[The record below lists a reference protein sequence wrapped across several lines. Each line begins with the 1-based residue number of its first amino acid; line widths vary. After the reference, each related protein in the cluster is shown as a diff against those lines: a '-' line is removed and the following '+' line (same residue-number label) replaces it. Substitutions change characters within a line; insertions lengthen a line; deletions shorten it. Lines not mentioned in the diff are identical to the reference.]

1 WGQGERS
8 KIEIFFQEDDDT
20 GCDYEIACNYGEDS
34 ECLYSFSAAVYFPDW
49 GYIESVDETWMVTDI
64 GWGEEDDAYA
74 GILEVAN
81 GTDIGDSFNN
91 VVHFITLTFDNSMLN
106 VMYGGSSMFGYTDE
120 IGGFSLPMDGNNI
133 LQTNQCEEDTDYD
146 LEFEDIAD
154 MIYERYGAA
163 YTTDGEFVYAICG
176 ADTANFHT
184 HGERYNPDTDTWEI
198 FAEDLIP
205 RRYTN
210 AEYLNGNI
218 YLFNGNNST
227 NVVEIINVSTGEVS
241 HSETNPYPVVYGG
254 SAVWNGKI
262 YLFGGA
268 HSDGYSNRLYE
279 FDPANESWTQLAD
292 MPESKQTSGRVVDGI
307 LYTIGGYNGDV
318 SSKIHAYVIAQ
329 DSWNTD
335 LADMPVGISAH
346 SSVTNG
352 EEIVAIGDYSNI
364 EFSGLY
370 DPAEDSFMVLDN
382 NMEGR
387 RHSASVYLNGSIYAF
402 GGSQPQ
408 GYNGNTEYV
417 VLRSAERADIS
428 GGSNCSD
435 GEVELW
441 GECYSIEN
449 TTSLNLANSEL
460 TGEIPPEIGNLT
472 HLTELHLSYNQ
483 LTGEI
488 PPE

>member
-1 WGQGERS
+1 VFDS
-8 KIEIFFQEDDDT
+8 K
-20 GCDYEIACNYGEDS
+20 
-34 ECLYSFSAAVYFPDW
+34 CLYSFSAAVYFPDW

-120 IGGFSLPMDGNNI
+120 VGGFSLPMDGNDI

-227 NVVEIINVSTGEVS
+227 NIVEIINVSTGEVS

-262 YLFGGA
+262 YLFGGG
-268 HSDGYSNRLYE
+268 HSDDGYSNRLYE

-318 SSKIHAYVIAQ
+318 STKIRAYDIAQ
-329 DSWNTD
+329 NSWNTD

-346 SSVTNG
+346 STQC
-352 EEIVAIGDYSNI
+352 
-364 EFSGLY
+364 
-370 DPAEDSFMVLDN
+370 
-382 NMEGR
+382 R
-387 RHSASVYLNGSIYAF
+387 RHEFL
-402 GGSQPQ
+402 
-408 GYNGNTEYV
+408 
-417 VLRSAERADIS
+417 
-428 GGSNCSD
+428 
-435 GEVELW
+435 
-441 GECYSIEN
+441 
-449 TTSLNLANSEL
+449 
-460 TGEIPPEIGNLT
+460 
-472 HLTELHLSYNQ
+472 
-483 LTGEI
+483 
-488 PPE
+488 